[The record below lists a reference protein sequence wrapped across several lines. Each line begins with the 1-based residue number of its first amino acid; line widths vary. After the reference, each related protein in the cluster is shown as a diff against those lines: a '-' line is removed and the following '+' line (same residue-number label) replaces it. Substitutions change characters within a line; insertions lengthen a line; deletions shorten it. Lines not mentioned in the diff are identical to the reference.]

1 MKPLGFP
8 KNERLCSKK
17 SIEKIFSEGKS
28 CFTYPIK
35 AAYIIKAP
43 TDSESAVQALFV
55 VPKRKFKRA
64 VKRNA
69 IRRRLSEAYRLK
81 KQILHNWCLSNN
93 IQLRVAFIYISSEDV
108 DFDIH
113 EKAIMGIF
121 DQLMS
126 INLNR

>member
-17 SIEKIFSEGKS
+17 SIEKIFSDGKS
-28 CFTYPIK
+28 CFSYPIK
-35 AAYIIKAP
+35 AAYIIQAP
-43 TDSESAVQALFV
+43 TDSVASVQALFV

-69 IRRRLSEAYRLK
+69 IRRKLREAYRLN
-81 KQILHNWCLSNN
+81 KQILHNWCLANN
-93 IQLRVAFIYISSEDV
+93 IQLRVAFIYIASEEV
-108 DFDIH
+108 DFGVH

-126 INLNR
+126 INLDQ